1 MEAQRSQVRN
11 TRGSFRPLPAWAPDS
26 CPACETRSPPCP
38 WPPNPQHPG
47 CPPGRGTGTVG
58 SWSWAPL
65 WGQASG
71 VCMQAFHGRRPHLSS
86 LPPLLEGEEGAS
98 TPVRIT
104 IGSTAGPSHEPALV
118 PGPAAAADSTAGQDR
133 SGPARPCSWGQS
145 LTPDRRGLAGPSGA
159 KATGPEL
166 SAGLFFTKRCRDCA
180 VCFLIVVLCSLSPG
194 ELGEWISVLPPTTAV
209 LSR

>member
-1 MEAQRSQVRN
+1 M
-11 TRGSFRPLPAWAPDS
+11 
-26 CPACETRSPPCP
+26 
-38 WPPNPQHPG
+38 
-47 CPPGRGTGTVG
+47 G

-118 PGPAAAADSTAGQDR
+118 PGPAAAAMTQQLAKTGVALP
-133 SGPARPCSWGQS
+133 GPA
-145 LTPDRRGLAGPSGA
+145 
-159 KATGPEL
+159 
-166 SAGLFFTKRCRDCA
+166 
-180 VCFLIVVLCSLSPG
+180 PG
-194 ELGEWISVLPPTTAV
+194 DSH
-209 LSR
+209 